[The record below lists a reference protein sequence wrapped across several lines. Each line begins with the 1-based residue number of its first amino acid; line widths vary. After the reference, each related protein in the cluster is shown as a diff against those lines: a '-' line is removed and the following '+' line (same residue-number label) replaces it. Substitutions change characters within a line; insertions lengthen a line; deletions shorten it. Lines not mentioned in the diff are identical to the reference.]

1 MSWHILSLT
10 LRAALRAHPPPT
22 EIQSLDSDMQNLV
35 HENYNKFIS
44 ATDTIRK
51 MKHNVEDMESELHN
65 LIKNMDAMQEC
76 SHAVNERL
84 SDQYSKVRAV
94 CGRRGGGGGGQCKRT
109 ACGRDVIDVCD
120 RFCLAALPLLVSR
133 HSTPPV
139 GMLLFV
145 MAYHDSSALIR
156 SSDRQYGQLAA
167 IDQEA

>member
-65 LIKNMDAMQEC
+65 LIKNMDAAGLEQ
-76 SHAVNERL
+76 A
-84 SDQYSKVRAV
+84 SKSL
-94 CGRRGGGGGGQCKRT
+94 RR
-109 ACGRDVIDVCD
+109 
-120 RFCLAALPLLVSR
+120 LVSGGLFA
-133 HSTPPV
+133 HFIGFV
-139 GMLLFV
+139 LL
-145 MAYHDSSALIR
+145 
-156 SSDRQYGQLAA
+156 
-167 IDQEA
+167 

>member
-94 CGRRGGGGGGQCKRT
+94 CGRREGGEEGQCKRT
-109 ACGRDVIDVCD
+109 ACGRDVIDVVIGSASRHFPYSYQD
-120 RFCLAALPLLVSR
+120 TQLLPLACYCLSR
-133 HSTPPV
+133 LTPILPP
-139 GMLLFV
+139 
-145 MAYHDSSALIR
+145 
-156 SSDRQYGQLAA
+156 
-167 IDQEA
+167 